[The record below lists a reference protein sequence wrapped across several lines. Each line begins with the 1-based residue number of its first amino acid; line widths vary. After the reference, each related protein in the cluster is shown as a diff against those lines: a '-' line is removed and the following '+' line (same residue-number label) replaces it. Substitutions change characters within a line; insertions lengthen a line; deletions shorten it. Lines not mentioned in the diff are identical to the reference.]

1 MKSIKIAFQKKAS
14 RSFIRIAF
22 FYSMVVGTSSWA
34 TESMG
39 RLNLEQ
45 ALTILESHSP
55 KIQKIQSFIE
65 ETRWKKT
72 EAFSTYYPTL
82 TANASYL
89 FDKRYLLTDVQLGA
103 ATTSI
108 PAIIPTTNYSLTAQY
123 LLFDG
128 FSSTARYNGASAME
142 KSALAEGNWTRFQLK
157 QEVSLLFYKA
167 LASQILKDVASAN
180 LATLEDHLKDTNL
193 FKKEGLSTKY
203 DVLRVEVQV
212 SEAKSELL
220 NASDNIETSKG
231 KLVET
236 LGLDDF
242 DGTLAGSLPTPT
254 SLQQALSTTLIAKSI
269 DSSNAYDSQLFQ
281 YRQDL
286 TSLNYKIDSLQQ
298 MQNATGRHWVPKL
311 SLFGTWQ
318 SYNNRN
324 DKWDDFNSFREA
336 YQVGVNLSWSFF
348 DGFASTA
355 KDHQSIEQ
363 KFQAESQ
370 LRALQLKTKQD
381 FNLWKRKFN
390 YFATIY
396 QSRQNDIQKSME
408 SVRLAKE
415 GIRVGSRTNTDL
427 LDAEAELYRAQ
438 AGAVNAQIGAIE
450 AFYNLELT
458 LGKSL

>member
-45 ALTILESHSP
+45 ALTILDSHSP
-55 KIQKIQSFIE
+55 KIQKIQSSIE
-65 ETRWKKT
+65 ESRWKKT

-89 FDKRYLLTDVQLGA
+89 FDKRYLLTDMQLGA

-128 FSSTARYNGASAME
+128 FASTAKYKGASALE
-142 KSALAEGNWTRFQLK
+142 KSAVAEGDWTRFQLK

-167 LASQILKDVASAN
+167 IASQILKDVAAAN
-180 LATLEDHLKDTNL
+180 LATLEDHLKDINL

-231 KLVET
+231 KLIET
-236 LGLDDF
+236 LGLDSL
-242 DGTLAGSLPTPT
+242 DGNLTGSLPTPT
-254 SLQQALSTTLIAKSI
+254 SLQQALNTTMIAKTI
-269 DSSNAYDSQLFQ
+269 DSSSAYDSNLFQ
-281 YRQDL
+281 SRQDL
-286 TSLNYKIDSLQQ
+286 ASLNYKIDSLEQ

-324 DKWDDFNSFREA
+324 DKWDDFNNFREA

-355 KDHQSIEQ
+355 KDHQAVEQ
-363 KFQAESQ
+363 KYQAESQ
-370 LRALQLKTKQD
+370 LRALQLKAKQD

-390 YFATIY
+390 YYATIY
-396 QSRQNDIQKSME
+396 QSRQSDIQKAME

-438 AGAVNAQIGAIE
+438 AGAVNAQIGAID
-450 AFYNLELT
+450 AFYNLEMT
-458 LGKSL
+458 LGKNL